1 MRLDMFLKT
10 SRMVKTRTDANH
22 LCSEGRVTVNGMIG
36 KASRAVA
43 VGDVIVIE
51 TIDVIRSI
59 EVLRIPANKQVSRD
73 DARDLARETE
83 RRPNKPI

>member
-1 MRLDMFLKT
+1 MFLKT

-43 VGDVIVIE
+43 VGDVIAVE
-51 TIDVIRSI
+51 TVDVIRSI
-59 EVLRIPANKQVSRD
+59 EVLKIPANKQVSKD
-73 DARDLARETE
+73 EARYLARETE
-83 RRPNKPI
+83 SKSNEPI